1 MDGQTQFDNNT
12 IPGLTGVLTG
22 LLSAATD
29 LLPVSDDVKSLINTV
44 GEAAV
49 SAAVDAVTTSDDP
62 KKLKADGNKSESKA
76 DSTRA
81 PAATT
86 TTTSSKPIGGGGGG
100 GGGAPGPLGSRAAA
114 MREGFG
120 PATTAAAD
128 DKIVQ
133 TNATAAVNSRL
144 VDMETKIAAS
154 EKKIQ
159 ALENAPPAA
168 QPQACCVIA

>member
-1 MDGQTQFDNNT
+1 MQSFQRITVGRYLLHPEVDGHTQFDNNT

-29 LLPVSDDVKSLINTV
+29 LLPVSDDVKSLMNTV

-62 KKLKADGNKSESKA
+62 KKRKADGNKSESKA

-86 TTTSSKPIGGGGGG
+86 TATTTTTSSKPSGGEVVVPQDCWDLVQQQCEKALALQLLQRLMTKSFKPMLRRLLTVGW
-100 GGGAPGPLGSRAAA
+100 STWK
-114 MREGFG
+114 RE
-120 PATTAAAD
+120 
-128 DKIVQ
+128 
-133 TNATAAVNSRL
+133 
-144 VDMETKIAAS
+144 
-154 EKKIQ
+154 
-159 ALENAPPAA
+159 
-168 QPQACCVIA
+168 